1 MDAVPMTVT
10 GVRVELPNNAPVV
23 LLRETAGILTVP
35 IWVGAT
41 EAVAISSAMEGVSP
55 PRPLTHDLLT
65 SVIQALD
72 AEVLRIVVTHIT
84 DNVFFADLVLR
95 TPQGEVIVSS
105 RPSDAIALAV
115 RTSAPVFASREVIDE
130 VGVVLAE
137 DVEDEA
143 VAQFREMLEDVT
155 VEDFIGPEEEPPP
168 S

>member
-23 LLRETAGILTVP
+23 LLRETEGLLTVP

-55 PRPLTHDLLT
+55 PRPLTHDLLV
-65 SVIQALD
+65 SVIETLGARL
-72 AEVLRIVVTHIT
+72 VRIVVTHIT
-84 DNVFFADLVLR
+84 DNVFFADLVLG
-95 TPQGEVIVSS
+95 TPQGELVVSS

-115 RTSAPVFASREVIDE
+115 RTGAPVFASRDVVDE

-143 VAQFREMLEDVT
+143 IAQFREMLEDVT
-155 VEDFIGPEEEPPP
+155 VEDFLNEDPGT